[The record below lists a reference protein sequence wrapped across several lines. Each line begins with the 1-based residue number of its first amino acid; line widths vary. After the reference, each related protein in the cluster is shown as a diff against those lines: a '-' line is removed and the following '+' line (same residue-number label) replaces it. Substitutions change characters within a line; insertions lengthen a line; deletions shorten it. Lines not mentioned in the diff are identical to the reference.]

1 MKPHLIRTFLFVAGT
16 AAMLPACTQKNSEFA
31 KQAAPVGEAGHV
43 PAPSEEAHKQTS
55 AIGGNPQGGALLIL
69 GPDALRDLR
78 LTTRRAE
85 KRAAGD
91 TITALGSLELD
102 PNRIHAV
109 STSLAGRVIALSRSV
124 GERVESGEVLVE
136 LISIELARA
145 QVALEA
151 SRARVAIVEERRKLA
166 AQQRDRMRELAE
178 SRMATVRDVQ
188 AAEAELAARVADV
201 SEAEAL
207 AREAERTLAAFS
219 IEPAEGEGRFVLRAP
234 APATVTFR
242 DGSVGEAV
250 EAGHTFLRIASL
262 AELQAVVRPFER
274 DGARID
280 GSAAVR
286 LSAAAHPG
294 RTFEARFLRAGPQ
307 VDPETRTLP
316 VRLAVPNP
324 TGELLPGMSVTAEIR
339 LAAPAAQE
347 VVTVPIAAV
356 QRVDRDWCVFVP
368 RGQGRFERRAV
379 ARGRDLGGEVE
390 ILGGLAPD
398 EEVVVEGAFV
408 LRSES
413 TRGAD
418 EGDEHDH

>member
-1 MKPHLIRTFLFVAGT
+1 MKSHLVRITLSIAVAIHPSCTRDGAEPVHAP
-16 AAMLPACTQKNSEFA
+16 AAAGSTGHASHA
-31 KQAAPVGEAGHV
+31 GDAADNHLQ
-43 PAPSEEAHKQTS
+43 S
-55 AIGGNPQGGALLIL
+55 GALLVL
-69 GPDALRDLR
+69 DADALRDLR

-91 TITALGSLELD
+91 TVTALGSLEFD

-109 STSLAGRVIALSRSV
+109 GTSIPGRVIALSKCV
-124 GERVESGEVLVE
+124 GESVEAGESLVE
-136 LISIELARA
+136 MSSVELARS
-145 QVALEA
+145 QVGLEA
-151 SRARVAIVEERRKLA
+151 SRERVAIVEERRKLA
-166 AQQRDRMRELAE
+166 EKQRDRVRDLAE

-188 AAEAELAARVADV
+188 TAEAELAARVAEV
-201 SEAEAL
+201 SEARAL
-207 AREAERTLAAFS
+207 AREAELALAAFTV
-219 IEPAEGEGRFVLRAP
+219 EPATSEGRFVLRAL
-234 APATVTFR
+234 APGTVTFR
-242 DGSVGEAV
+242 DGSVGESV

-280 GSAAVR
+280 ESASVR
-286 LSAAAHPG
+286 LSSAAHPG
-294 RTFEARFLRAGPQ
+294 RTFEARFLRSGPQ
-307 VDPETRTLP
+307 VDTETRTLP

-324 TGELLPGMSVTAEIR
+324 TGELLSGMSVTAEIR

-356 QRVDRDWCVFVP
+356 QRIDRDWCVFVP
-368 RGQGRFERRAV
+368 RGEGRFERRPV

-390 ILGGLAPD
+390 ILGGLAAE

-413 TRGAD
+413 TRGSD
-418 EGDEHDH
+418 EGDEHHH